1 MLFQDRDRVRK
12 NVAEPVI
19 ERKVEVS
26 AVDTNSTF
34 EHIDARVCIDE
45 RTNTLELR
53 YEFVEP
59 GPLIL
64 ENVVTVQAIQKWALC
79 GRRERA

>member
-1 MLFQDRDRVRK
+1 MLSEDRDRVRK

-19 ERKVEVS
+19 ERKVEVPS
-26 AVDTNSTF
+26 VDINFTF

-64 ENVVTVQAIQKWALC
+64 ENVMTVKAVQERALC